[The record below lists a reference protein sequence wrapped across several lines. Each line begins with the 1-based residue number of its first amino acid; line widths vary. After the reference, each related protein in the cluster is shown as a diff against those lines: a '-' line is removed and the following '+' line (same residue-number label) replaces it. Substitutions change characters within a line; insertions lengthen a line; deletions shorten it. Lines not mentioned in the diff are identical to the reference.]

1 MKLEEAQDLL
11 SDAMQSDLENG
22 VKWLNEAAAAKFQK
36 DYPALHAAIVQIMHA
51 EPPTKE
57 QA

>member
-1 MKLEEAQDLL
+1 MTLEEAQDLL

-57 QA
+57 